1 MTGTLA
7 IPALHGDRATDAR
20 VLTEFIGGAEEVLA
34 DLPPRAGR
42 EPRQQELA
50 DRVHADCRALRE
62 GFVRRHAAALYRE
75 LTGDLTGRLRLP
87 EVAFGAA
94 KLVPGLVPTAE
105 QIAAELRH
113 EQAGKEG
120 REIDQGILFGAL
132 LAVPRE
138 GEHLVESML
147 APAPR
152 SLGLAESFARAGQA
166 ELGTVRLSRSDGVTT
181 LEVHNDRCLN
191 AEDNRL
197 AEDMETAVDLVLL
210 DPATRVGVLRGAP
223 MSHPRYAGRRVFSAG
238 INLRDLHRGRIS
250 YVDFLLAREL
260 GYLNK
265 IVRGLFTGDGSP
277 TVQKPWVAVVESFAI
292 GGGAQLA
299 MVFDRVIAAA
309 DAYFSLPAAQE
320 GIVPGASNLRLIRR
334 AGSRIARQMI
344 LGGRKVWA
352 HEPDARLL
360 CDEVADPREIEA
372 VTARA
377 AEQLSAPAVVA
388 NRRMLGLAEEPPER
402 FREYLAAFAGEQARR
417 LYSDD
422 VLGKVRRAAL
432 HGMHG

>member
-1 MTGTLA
+1 MTAALTVPTLR
-7 IPALHGDRATDAR
+7 GDRAADAR
-20 VLTEFIGGAEEVLA
+20 ALSEVTAGAEEILA
-34 DLPPRAGR
+34 GLPPRVDRDAG
-42 EPRQQELA
+42 QQDLA
-50 DRVHADCRALRE
+50 ARVHADCRALRE
-62 GFVRRHAAALYRE
+62 EFLRAHAAQLYRE
-75 LTGDLTGRLRLP
+75 LTGDHTRRPRLP
-87 EVAFGAA
+87 EVAYAA
-94 KLVPGLVPTAE
+94 ADLVPGLVPTAA

-132 LAVPRE
+132 LALPDA

-147 APAPR
+147 GPVPR
-152 SLGLAESFARAGQA
+152 SLELADLFARKGQL
-166 ELGTVRLSRSDGVTT
+166 ELGSVRLSRTGGVTR
-181 LEVHNDRCLN
+181 LEVHNDHCLN
-191 AEDNRL
+191 AEDNQL

-210 DPATRVGVLRGAP
+210 DGETRVGMLRGAP

-265 IVRGLFTGDGSP
+265 IVRGLHPGDGSP
-277 TVQKPWVAVVESFAI
+277 PVQKPWVAVVESFAI

-299 MVFDRVIAAA
+299 MVFDRVVAAA

-334 AGSRIARQMI
+334 AGSRLARQMI

-352 HEPDARLL
+352 HETDGRLL

-372 VTARA
+372 VAARA

-388 NRRMLGLAEEPPER
+388 NRRMLGLAEEPPQR
-402 FREYLAAFAGEQARR
+402 FREYMAAFAGVQAYRM
-417 LYSDD
+417 YSDD
-422 VLGKVRRAAL
+422 VLGKVERAAL
-432 HGMHG
+432 HGMNG